1 MPGTA
6 VGGSSST
13 SGCGAGSGGTS
24 ARDALTWQAAAVSA
38 SSGGEDR
45 GGPRVT
51 PSTTRSA
58 QAAPGGVD
66 ETPADNAALRAS
78 PHISDNSGAEFLR
91 GMVASATNIIL
102 TFPLNKLISRQV
114 YEGLSMRDAFHT
126 MRVEGAANL
135 YRGVLPPLLQ
145 KGVSMGVCYGA
156 FDFYFHALTYALTGR
171 VESRP
176 ATDVPSSESSWG
188 IRGAAAVLSGST
200 EALFT
205 PFERMQTILQHRH
218 YTDSFSNT
226 ADVARKLRPYGIA
239 EYFRGGSAILLR
251 NGPAN
256 AIFFLLR
263 EPVRN
268 LLPAPPAAAMPVA
281 AAADGAEASRSGL
294 DAAGFRLGSSDGRR
308 TDPQPSVRAAAAT
321 AAGAGSSRLVARST
335 VDGRT
340 NALAHTAALRSTG
353 RLADSAAQPA
363 LTTFAPHRAWN
374 IARDFFSGAVLG
386 ASLSTIFYPLNTV
399 KSVMQL
405 QIGGRHRGIL
415 ETMRQVYHERQGI
428 AGMYRGV
435 GGNAVRALLSW
446 GIVNA
451 SYEIAKNA
459 TR

>member
-1 MPGTA
+1 MPWPA
-6 VGGSSST
+6 LAASST
-13 SGCGAGSGGTS
+13 SDGDDKSGLRATSGSASTS
-24 ARDALTWQAAAVSA
+24 HSA
-38 SSGGEDR
+38 SSGAAERRVEDL
-45 GGPRVT
+45 
-51 PSTTRSA
+51 
-58 QAAPGGVD
+58 
-66 ETPADNAALRAS
+66 PARAS

-91 GMVASATNIIL
+91 GMVASAINIIL

-126 MRVEGAANL
+126 MRVEGVSNL

-156 FDFYFHALTYALTGR
+156 FDFYFHALTYAFTGR

-226 ADVARKLRPYGIA
+226 ADVARKLRPYGLS

-256 AIFFLLR
+256 AFFFLLR

-268 LLPAPPAAAMPVA
+268 LLPAPPMVSAPSA
-281 AAADGAEASRSGL
+281 AAAVASAGRHSSSAAEDSSLRL
-294 DAAGFRLGSSDGRR
+294 DAAQGRR
-308 TDPQPSVRAAAAT
+308 AGSGGTAPALSLLAPAAAPM
-321 AAGAGSSRLVARST
+321 AGAGVPVPAGVA
-335 VDGRT
+335 VPLPGV
-340 NALAHTAALRSTG
+340 
-353 RLADSAAQPA
+353 
-363 LTTFAPHRAWN
+363 PHRAWN

-405 QIGGRHRGIL
+405 QIGGRHRGIV